1 MQERRMKSLRS
12 QIDRLKNENRG
23 LSDKITAYQER
34 MAAVEEVRAE
44 YERCIAEI
52 TQVKEQYRE
61 AVAKARDMKNEYAC
75 KFKELIRSLKSQK

>member
-1 MQERRMKSLRS
+1 
-12 QIDRLKNENRG
+12 
-23 LSDKITAYQER
+23 

-52 TQVKEQYRE
+52 TQLKEQYRE